1 MKSNS
6 SIEMLI
12 IEADPGHAEQAVMAI
27 KKRNIACSIHIAKDG
42 VEALDFIYKQG
53 EEHKLAL
60 VHSLRLILLSL
71 DLPKVDGFEVLNT
84 IKSDEITKSIPV
96 VIFTSS
102 NEESDIL
109 KANAY
114 RANSYIVKPP
124 NAMEY
129 SACLEMLAYYWLVI
143 NQQLS

>member
-1 MKSNS
+1 
-6 SIEMLI
+6 
-12 IEADPGHAEQAVMAI
+12 
-27 KKRNIACSIHIAKDG
+27 
-42 VEALDFIYKQG
+42 
-53 EEHKLAL
+53 
-60 VHSLRLILLSL
+60 LRLILLSL

-114 RANSYIVKPP
+114 RANSYIVKPA